1 MHTRLPSVV
10 DDQHNLRVVLASR
23 SPRRIELI
31 SQLGVIAEVVPADI
45 DETPLLG
52 EEPVEYVKRL
62 ASSKARAVQ

>member
-1 MHTRLPSVV
+1 MV

-52 EEPVEYVKRL
+52 EEPVESTCCAGTVIN
-62 ASSKARAVQ
+62 